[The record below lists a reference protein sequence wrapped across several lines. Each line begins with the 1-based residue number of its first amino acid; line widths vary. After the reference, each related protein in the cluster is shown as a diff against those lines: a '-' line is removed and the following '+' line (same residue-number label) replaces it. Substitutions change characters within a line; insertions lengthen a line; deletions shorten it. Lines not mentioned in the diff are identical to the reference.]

1 MLEIN
6 KEEIAKFKQEV
17 DKLTTSMERLKDIS
31 SVNLKVALPS
41 SKAIEKFSTLNSTL
55 DSIDVKKLISL
66 NQSLTGLSSSKGNG
80 LVSINRDI
88 SALAEVNVV
97 SAMGNMR
104 DIAAAYNKFKVNTTQ
119 TGGEKE
125 GTLKGN
131 SDTFSSDL
139 SSITK
144 FLNLSRKV
152 DPSKITQMVDS
163 LKGLGDIKIDENTA
177 KFMENANGALNS
189 KTRQSKESNN
199 TANFGSF
206 SGGRES
212 KADIAATVATAL
224 TVLGSGVFLKKQ
236 ANTAK
241 DVVDLLSASE
251 ITGLDAFTNR
261 AGITA
266 LGISPTTVA
275 NQQRQMNR
283 ELMSARLF
291 GEIDPKRL
299 ILHGML
305 GTNFESS
312 SESIMKNS
320 LKLSPKMADFII
332 SELFGDEFAIGAA
345 RYRNA
350 TKGATKQERKD
361 LDSVIFSKA
370 PNIDVGSYTRFLL
383 HFEGFLAL
391 SKVLFQSVLGPSIKT
406 LEVAFTNAN
415 RYLLSINSKSAG
427 FQIAQKIINAFV
439 SSFVNIVSLV
449 AKGLEKIGDLIIK
462 YNLGDFLIKVASILG
477 TVVAGGAILRVIGI
491 TTTLLT
497 SLLGFKTV
505 FSLANMVI
513 GTLGGLVLGT
523 STTKGGKGG
532 GGTSGGGFLGK
543 SGGIITVALA
553 ANSIE
558 SLGRYLTMPT
568 DSDTYWK
575 DKISGLLQTTSAV
588 TATAVPV
595 AAGSVYGL
603 PAAAFLAAISAIAYG
618 GHYTLENPEKT
629 RDLLEGIKEAILTSS
644 TPGVNAIEVKLTQDA
659 DGKFRRANAS
669 RGLNQ

>member
-6 KEEIAKFKQEV
+6 KEEISKFKQEV
-17 DKLTTSMERLKDIS
+17 DKLTASMERLKDIS
-31 SVNLKVALPS
+31 SVNLKIALPS

-55 DSIDVKKLISL
+55 DSIDVKKLTSL

-80 LVSINRDI
+80 LVSINKDI

-97 SAMGNMR
+97 SAIGNMR

-177 KFMENANGALNS
+177 KFMENANGALSS
-189 KTRQSKESNN
+189 KTRQSKENKN
-199 TANFGSF
+199 TNNFGSF

-224 TVLGSGVFLKKQ
+224 TILGSGVFLKKQ

-261 AGITA
+261 AGIAA
-266 LGISPTTVA
+266 LGISPMIVA

-332 SELFGDEFAIGAA
+332 AELFGDEFAIGAS

-361 LDSVIFSKA
+361 LDSVIFSKFSEA
-370 PNIDVGSYTRFLL
+370 HNIDVGSYTRFLL
-383 HFEGFLAL
+383 HFEGFLSL

-415 RYLLSINSKSAG
+415 KYLLSINSKSAG

-439 SSFVNIVSLV
+439 SSFVEIVSLV

-497 SLLGFKTV
+497 SLLGFKAV
-505 FSLANMVI
+505 FSLANTVI

-532 GGTSGGGFLGK
+532 GFLGK
-543 SGGIITVALA
+543 SGGILTVALA
-553 ANSIE
+553 ASSIA
-558 SLGRYLTMPT
+558 SLGKYLTMPT

-575 DKISGLLQTTSAV
+575 DKLSGLLQTTSAV

-603 PAAAFLAAISAIAYG
+603 PAAALLAAISALAYG
-618 GHYTLENPEKT
+618 GHYAIENPEKT
-629 RDLLEGIKEAILTSS
+629 RDLLEGIKEAILTSN
-644 TPGVNAIEVKLTQDA
+644 TPGVNAIEVKLMQDA